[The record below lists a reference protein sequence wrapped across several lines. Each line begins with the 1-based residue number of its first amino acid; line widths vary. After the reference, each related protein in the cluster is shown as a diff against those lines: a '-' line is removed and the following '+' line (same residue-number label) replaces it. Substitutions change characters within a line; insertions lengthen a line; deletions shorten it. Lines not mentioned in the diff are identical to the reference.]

1 MEGKILVID
10 DEAGIREV
18 IRTFFESQGYK
29 VKVASKYKDID
40 NAKDVGVVVCDVR
53 LPDVD
58 GIEIIPELKNR
69 FKGAEIIMITAYEKD
84 AGSAV
89 KALKLGAFDYLT
101 KPFKLD
107 ELFLMVEKAL
117 EKVRLREENKKLRLE
132 VLKHKKG
139 LGLLVGTS
147 EPMLELYE
155 KIEKVAPTDVSV
167 LIVGESGAGKELT
180 AKTIH
185 TLSKREG
192 KIIVV
197 NCASIPE
204 NLLESELFGHEKGA
218 FTGAAKVKKGLIEEA
233 DRGTLFLDEIG
244 DMPLSLQ
251 SKLLRFLES
260 GELRRIGSNL
270 VKNIDVRV
278 IAATNKDLKTLIE
291 EKRFREDLFYRL
303 STFNIE
309 LPSLRCRKEDIP
321 ILARHILREISDNAK
336 IDYSLSSGTLKALL
350 LYDYPGNVR
359 ELSNILNQAAVM
371 SNGTIVYEN
380 LPDYLREE
388 KVRGKDLEE
397 KSAAFEKNLILEA
410 LKTTGG
416 AKIKTAEILGISLRS
431 LRYKLKKYNLS

>member
-117 EKVRLREENKKLRLE
+117 KKVRLREENKKLRLE

>member
-1 MEGKILVID
+1 MDKEILVID

-18 IRTFFESQGYK
+18 IKAFFESRGYR
-29 VKVASKYKDID
+29 VKVAGKYKDID
-40 NAKDVGVVVCDVR
+40 NVEGAGVVVCDVR
-53 LPDVD
+53 LPDAD
-58 GIEIIPELKNR
+58 GIEIIPALRNR
-69 FKGAEIIMITAYEKD
+69 FKNAEIIMITAYEKD
-84 AGSAV
+84 AVSAV

-107 ELFLMVEKAL
+107 ELFLMAEKAL
-117 EKVRLREENKKLRLE
+117 EGVRLREENKKLRME
-132 VLKHKKG
+132 ILKHRKG
-139 LGLLVGTS
+139 LEFLVGTS
-147 EPMLELYE
+147 EPMLKVYE
-155 KIEKVAPTDVSV
+155 KIEKVAPTDVNV
-167 LIVGESGAGKELT
+167 LILGESGAGKELT

-218 FTGAAKVKKGLIEEA
+218 FTGAVRIKKGLIEEA

-260 GELRRIGSNL
+260 GELRRVGSNL

-278 IAATNKDLKTLIE
+278 IAATNKDLKKLIKD
-291 EKRFREDLFYRL
+291 EKFREDLFYRL

-309 LPSLRCRKEDIP
+309 LPPLRCRKEDIP
-321 ILARHILREISDNAK
+321 ILARHILREISDKTK
-336 IDYSLSSGTLKALL
+336 IEYSLSSGALKALF

-371 SNGTIVYEN
+371 SNETIVYEN
-380 LPDYLREE
+380 LPDYLRES
-388 KVRGKDLEE
+388 KIDGRGFEE
-397 KSAAFEKNLILEA
+397 KSALFEKNMILEA
-410 LKTTGG
+410 LKTAGG

>member
-18 IRTFFESQGYK
+18 IRTFFESKGHK
-29 VKVASKYKDID
+29 VKVASKYKDVD
-40 NAKDVGVVVCDVR
+40 NVKDVGVVVCDVR

-69 FKGAEIIMITAYEKD
+69 FKNAEIIMITAYEKD
-84 AGSAV
+84 AESAV

-117 EKVRLREENKKLRLE
+117 EKLRLREENKKLRLE
-132 VLKHKKG
+132 ILKHKKG

-147 EPMLELYE
+147 EPMLEVYE
-155 KIEKVAPTDVSV
+155 KIEKVAPTDVNV

-192 KIIVV
+192 EIIVV

-244 DMPLSLQ
+244 DMPLGLQ

-291 EKRFREDLFYRL
+291 EKRFREELFYRL

-309 LPSLRCRKEDIP
+309 LPPLRCRKEDIP
-321 ILARHILREISDNAK
+321 ILARHILREISDKAK
-336 IDYSLSSGTLKALL
+336 IDYNLSSGALKALL
-350 LYDYPGNVR
+350 LYDYQGNVR
-359 ELSNILNQAAVM
+359 ELGNILNQAAVM
-371 SNGTIVYEN
+371 SSGTIVYEN
-380 LPDYLREE
+380 LPDYLRED
-388 KVRGKDLEE
+388 KVGGKNLEE
-397 KSAAFEKNLILEA
+397 KSAVFEKNLILEA
-410 LKTTGG
+410 LKTAGG
-416 AKIKTAEILGISLRS
+416 AKIKAAEILGISLRS

>member
-117 EKVRLREENKKLRLE
+117 
-132 VLKHKKG
+132 LKHKKG